1 MALTNIAKVLQHAE
15 IPSHIYKSD
24 ADRAEMKRAVQDA
37 LHELSCGLSGSA
49 YNLYTMGCSIEG
61 GDAEWRE
68 TGTLEEM
75 QTICALAA
83 LVNFC
88 INEQERLNN

>member
-15 IPSHIYKSD
+15 IPSHVYKSE
-24 ADRAEMKRAVQDA
+24 ADRVEMRRVVQDA
-37 LHELSCGLSGSA
+37 LHELSFGLSGTS
-49 YNLYTMGCSIEG
+49 YNLYTFGCAIEG

-68 TGTLEEM
+68 TDTLEEM

-88 INEQERLNN
+88 INEQERLNS